1 MKKGISLLL
10 FWSCAIALP
19 VQVKAQIMASA
30 GTTFLQ
36 YRQNSV
42 VFLSDSTTRSALL
55 CNLLADQC
63 GAQSP
68 LIGTGNWD
76 ENGNNVQVCSLLYF
90 DLTSLAGINQNDILK
105 AWLLMVPVSSKLD
118 VFNPSFTKI
127 RIRRVE
133 EPWND
138 SITNWSNQPSISSQ
152 YGYNYSLNKPDTN
165 NYYRF
170 NVTRLVRQMK
180 KSGNFGF
187 EISFND
193 KENPNPFGRLY
204 YSPREED
211 SQLRPMLIIQIADD
225 VIGHYY
231 YSQADRSN
239 QIDNFA
245 SFNRTMPMYDRTQ
258 MIEYMKPPV
267 TPPAPAPAP
276 VKSDN

>member
-1 MKKGISLLL
+1 MKKGISLLFL
-10 FWSCAIALP
+10 CLCATLLSITL
-19 VQVKAQIMASA
+19 KAQIMPAA
-30 GTTFLQ
+30 GTTIIQ
-36 YRQNSV
+36 YKQNSV

-55 CNLLADQC
+55 CNLLANQC
-63 GAQSP
+63 GAHSP

-76 ENGNNVQVCSLLYF
+76 ENGKNVQVSSLLYF
-90 DLTSLAGINQNDILK
+90 DLTSLAGINQNDIVK

-152 YGYNYSLNKPDTN
+152 YAYNYSLNKPDTN

-211 SQLRPMLIIQIADD
+211 SQLRPMLIIQIAND
-225 VIGHYY
+225 VMGQKYFY
-231 YSQADRSN
+231 QTDQYN
-239 QIDNFA
+239 LIDNFA
-245 SFNRTMPMYDRTQ
+245 SYNKTMPMYERKQ
-258 MIEYMKPPV
+258 MIEYMKPPEV
-267 TPPAPAPAP
+267 RPDPPPPP